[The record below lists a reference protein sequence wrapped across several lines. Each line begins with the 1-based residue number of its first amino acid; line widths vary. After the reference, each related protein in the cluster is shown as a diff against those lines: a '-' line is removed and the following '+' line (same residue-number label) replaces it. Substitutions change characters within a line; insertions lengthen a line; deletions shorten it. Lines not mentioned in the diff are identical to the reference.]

1 MESMDRDANVDTKN
15 NTVEVPKEILL
26 DDMPIRSSEGIYSL
40 AEAMYD
46 GTDVELN
53 RYERTNIDA
62 QYARPDDYI
71 YSFAELVYD
80 DPINDQS
87 PKPNCDTGKQPLYDT
102 VSAMQYEATKKHSE
116 RHEPV
121 SQEEIG
127 NSNGLIEIFSISG
140 VKDDQKR
147 NDIYVYDK
155 LHEGEKRL
163 KTEDSSL
170 YDHARPLNTLSTEYD
185 RTTKQNQQSNF
196 SSDRVS
202 SLYDI
207 ARNAATLDSIQSVPD
222 TILTQDS
229 IDTNKT
235 YTLPYEDS
243 GNAVQTK
250 ADAGYD
256 QSSEYAIITDS
267 QHTTLSIPVGI
278 QEDSYNTI
286 EENKY
291 LNLEL
296 DRFQNTSSK
305 TDD

>member
-1 MESMDRDANVDTKN
+1 M
-15 NTVEVPKEILL
+15 
-26 DDMPIRSSEGIYSL
+26 
-40 AEAMYD
+40 
-46 GTDVELN
+46 
-53 RYERTNIDA
+53 
-62 QYARPDDYI
+62 
-71 YSFAELVYD
+71 
-80 DPINDQS
+80 
-87 PKPNCDTGKQPLYDT
+87 
-102 VSAMQYEATKKHSE
+102 
-116 RHEPV
+116 
-121 SQEEIG
+121 
-127 NSNGLIEIFSISG
+127 
-140 VKDDQKR
+140 
-147 NDIYVYDK
+147 
-155 LHEGEKRL
+155 
-163 KTEDSSL
+163 SSL
-170 YDHARPLNTLSTEYD
+170 C
-185 RTTKQNQQSNF
+185 
-196 SSDRVS
+196 
-202 SLYDI
+202 DI

>member
-1 MESMDRDANVDTKN
+1 
-15 NTVEVPKEILL
+15 L
-26 DDMPIRSSEGIYSL
+26 
-40 AEAMYD
+40 
-46 GTDVELN
+46 
-53 RYERTNIDA
+53 
-62 QYARPDDYI
+62 
-71 YSFAELVYD
+71 
-80 DPINDQS
+80 
-87 PKPNCDTGKQPLYDT
+87 
-102 VSAMQYEATKKHSE
+102 
-116 RHEPV
+116 
-121 SQEEIG
+121 
-127 NSNGLIEIFSISG
+127 EIFSISG

-147 NDIYVYDK
+147 NDINVYDK
-155 LHEGEKRL
+155 LHEEEKRL

-286 EENKY
+286 KENKY

-296 DRFQNTSSK
+296 DRFQNTGSK